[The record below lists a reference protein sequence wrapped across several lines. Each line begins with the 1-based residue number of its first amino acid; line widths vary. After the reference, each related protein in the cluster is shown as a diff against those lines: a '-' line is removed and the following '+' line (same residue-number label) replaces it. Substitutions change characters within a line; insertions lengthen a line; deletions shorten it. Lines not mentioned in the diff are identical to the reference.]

1 MIHLELQIAATAV
14 FIIGE
19 SFLIF
24 KKKSGWIWRQIGLV
38 LLVIINYLAGLYLM
52 ILPTVA
58 SMVIGFIAYLK
69 WRKDDKEK
77 WQKFLREGNEK

>member
-1 MIHLELQIAATAV
+1 MIHLELQIAATTV

-24 KKKSGWIWRQIGLV
+24 KKKSGWVWRQIGLV

-58 SMVIGFIAYLK
+58 SMAIGLIAYLK

-77 WQKFLREGNEK
+77 HQEFLRKGNDQ